1 MKEEESKE
9 KTEKKELKMNFF
21 NKVKYS
27 IFKIEKY
34 PDMAAEGVGKA
45 ISYISILV
53 AILAV
58 ILCIGMLYQT
68 HDLLQDGIHYIQNEF
83 PEFSYKEGILKV
95 ESENVITISEDDSV
109 MGKAIIDTKTEED
122 QTINQYINSITESG
136 EGIIILKD
144 KAVIKSSGVAG
155 TVSYSYKDALEQLGI
170 NEFTKQDVVNYV
182 NSSQIATLYVSVFL
196 TIFVYA
202 FIMYLLTTISNAVL
216 LSFFGYITTLLARI
230 KIRYAAIFNM
240 SVYALT
246 LSIVLNMLYVAI
258 NIFITFNMEY
268 FQVMYVAVAAI
279 YLVAAILIL
288 KTEFMKQQFEL
299 TKIAEAQAI
308 VKKEIEDQEQKEKE
322 EKEREERKEK
332 DKKEADK
339 EKDKGEKSKSD
350 NKQGEKKD
358 KKKKGKSDQQEDTG
372 EEVEGSAGA

>member
-1 MKEEESKE
+1 MKEEENKE

-34 PDMAAEGVGKA
+34 PDMAAEGVGKS
-45 ISYISILV
+45 ISYMSILV
-53 AILAV
+53 AILAI

-68 HDLLQDGIHYIQNEF
+68 HDLLQDAIHYIQNEF
-83 PEFSYKEGILKV
+83 PEFLYKEGTLKV
-95 ESENVITISEDDSV
+95 ESENVITISEEDSV
-109 MGKAIIDTKTEED
+109 MGKTIIDTKTEDE
-122 QTINQYINSITESG
+122 QTINQYISSITESG

-144 KAVIKSSGVAG
+144 KAIIKSSGVAG
-155 TVSYSYKDALEQLGI
+155 TVSYSYKDALEQFDI
-170 NEFTKQDVVNYV
+170 NEFAKQDIVNYV
-182 NSSQIATLYVSVFL
+182 NSSQIVTLYVSVFL
-196 TIFVYA
+196 TVFVYA

-246 LSIVLNMLYVAI
+246 LSIILNMLYVAI

-288 KTEFMKQQFEL
+288 KTEFIKQQFEL
-299 TKIAEAQAI
+299 TKIAEAQEI
-308 VKKEIEDQEQKEKE
+308 VKREIEEQEQKDKE
-322 EKEREERKEK
+322 EKEKEERKEK
-332 DKKEADK
+332 DREAEKK
-339 EKDKGEKSKSD
+339 KDKDEKSKSD
-350 NKQGEKKD
+350 RKQNDKKSN
-358 KKKKGKSDQQEDTG
+358 KKKKEENDQKKDTG
-372 EEVEGSAGA
+372 EEVEGPAEA

>member
-109 MGKAIIDTKTEED
+109 MGKTIIDTKAED
-122 QTINQYINSITESG
+122 EQTINQYINSVTESG

-144 KAVIKSSGVAG
+144 KTIIKSSGVAG

-170 NEFTKQDVVNYV
+170 NEFKKQDVINYA
-182 NSSQIATLYVSVFL
+182 NSSQIVTLYVSVFL
-196 TIFVYA
+196 TVFVYA

-246 LSIVLNMLYVAI
+246 LSIILNMLYVAI

-288 KTEFMKQQFEL
+288 KTEFIKQQFEL
-299 TKIAEAQAI
+299 AKIAEAQEI
-308 VKKEIEDQEQKEKE
+308 VKKEIEEQEQKDKE

-332 DKKEADK
+332 DKEAEK
-339 EKDKGEKSKSD
+339 EKDKDEKSKSD
-350 NKQGEKKD
+350 SKQDDKKN
-358 KKKKGKSDQQEDTG
+358 KKKKEKNDQKKDTG

>member
-109 MGKAIIDTKTEED
+109 MGKTIIDTKAED
-122 QTINQYINSITESG
+122 EQTINQYINSVTESG

-144 KAVIKSSGVAG
+144 KAIIKSSGVAG

-170 NEFTKQDVVNYV
+170 NEFTKQDVVNYA
-182 NSSQIATLYVSVFL
+182 NSSQIVTLYVSVFL
-196 TIFVYA
+196 TVFVYA

-246 LSIVLNMLYVAI
+246 LSIILNMLYVAI

-288 KTEFMKQQFEL
+288 KTEFIKQQFEL
-299 TKIAEAQAI
+299 AKIAEAQEI
-308 VKKEIEDQEQKEKE
+308 VKKEIEEQEQKDKE

-332 DKKEADK
+332 DKEAEK
-339 EKDKGEKSKSD
+339 EKDKDEKSKSD
-350 NKQGEKKD
+350 SKQDDKKN
-358 KKKKGKSDQQEDTG
+358 KKKKEKNDQKKDTG
-372 EEVEGSAGA
+372 EEVEGPAEA

>member
-45 ISYISILV
+45 ISYMSILV

-109 MGKAIIDTKTEED
+109 MGKTIIDTKTEDE
-122 QTINQYINSITESG
+122 QIINQYINSVTESG

-144 KAVIKSSGVAG
+144 KAIIKSSGVAG

-170 NEFTKQDVVNYV
+170 NEFKKQDVVNYV
-182 NSSQIATLYVSVFL
+182 NSSQIVTLYVSVFL
-196 TIFVYA
+196 TVFVYA

-246 LSIVLNMLYVAI
+246 LSIILNMLYVAI

-288 KTEFMKQQFEL
+288 KTEFIKQQFEL
-299 TKIAEAQAI
+299 AKIAEAQEI
-308 VKKEIEDQEQKEKE
+308 VKKEIEEQEQKDKE

-332 DKKEADK
+332 DKEAEK
-339 EKDKGEKSKSD
+339 EKDKDEKSKSD
-350 NKQGEKKD
+350 SKQDD
-358 KKKKGKSDQQEDTG
+358 KKNKKRKEKNDQKKDTG
-372 EEVEGSAGA
+372 EEVEGSAEA

>member
-1 MKEEESKE
+1 MKEEENKE
-9 KTEKKELKMNFF
+9 KTVNKELKMNFF

-34 PDMAAEGVGKA
+34 PDMATEGVGRS
-45 ISYISILV
+45 ISYMAILV
-53 AILAV
+53 ALLAI
-58 ILCIGMLYQT
+58 ILCVGMLYQT
-68 HDLLQDGIHYIQNEF
+68 HELLQDGINYIQNDF
-83 PEFSYKEGILKV
+83 PEFSYKDGILSV
-95 ESENVITISEDDSV
+95 ESEEIIAISENDSV
-109 MGKAIIDTKTEED
+109 MGKTIIDTKIEEE

-170 NEFTKQDVVNYV
+170 NEFTKQDVINYV
-182 NSSQIATLYVSVFL
+182 NSSQILTLYVSVFL

-288 KTEFMKQQFEL
+288 KTEFIKQQFEL
-299 TKIAEAQAI
+299 TKIEEAQAI
-308 VKKEIEDQEQKEKE
+308 IKKEIEEQEQKEKE
-322 EKEREERKEK
+322 EKEKEERKEK

-350 NKQGEKKD
+350 KKQGEKKD

>member
-45 ISYISILV
+45 ISYMSILV

-109 MGKAIIDTKTEED
+109 MGKTIIDTKTEDE
-122 QTINQYINSITESG
+122 QIINQYINSVTESG

-144 KAVIKSSGVAG
+144 KAIIKSSGVAG

-170 NEFTKQDVVNYV
+170 NEFKKQDVVNYV
-182 NSSQIATLYVSVFL
+182 NSSQIVTLYVSVFL
-196 TIFVYA
+196 TVFVYA

-246 LSIVLNMLYVAI
+246 LSIILNMLYVAI

-288 KTEFMKQQFEL
+288 KTEFIKQQFEL
-299 TKIAEAQAI
+299 TKIAEAQEI
-308 VKKEIEDQEQKEKE
+308 VKKEIEEQEQKDKE

-332 DKKEADK
+332 DKEAEK
-339 EKDKGEKSKSD
+339 EKDKDEKSKSD
-350 NKQGEKKD
+350 SKQDD
-358 KKKKGKSDQQEDTG
+358 KKNKKRKEKNDQKKDTG
-372 EEVEGSAGA
+372 EEVEGSAEA